1 MIGLKLK
8 SLRNKHGI
16 TQTELAATLKIHQT
30 SVAAWETNRT
40 MPDYENIIKLC
51 TLYAVSI
58 DSMFDFS
65 VETADIWRDFGGLT
79 VSQKTII
86 YTMIKSF
93 VIVNKSGENVA
104 D

>member
-1 MIGLKLK
+1 MIGAKLK
-8 SLRNKHGI
+8 TLRAKNRF
-16 TQTELAATLKIHQT
+16 TQTELAAALGIHQT
-30 SVAAWETNRT
+30 SVAAWETDRT

-51 TLYAVSI
+51 TLFGVSM

-79 VSQKTII
+79 AAQKKII

-93 VIVNKSGENVA
+93 IIVNKSGKKIEN
-104 D
+104 